1 LINSR
6 RIYLLVL
13 FLAGLSWPLTGP
25 AQTPPDDAELE
36 AYQGLFRA
44 VAQQD
49 AIALDQHLKSPL
61 DVDRRDSYGRS
72 ALHVA
77 AYFGNH
83 AALRKLVDAG
93 ADVNALEKDFYD
105 IATIAAVAN
114 DIDTLR
120 LSLQLGCKPGNITS
134 RYEGTALIAAA
145 HLGHVE
151 IVQTLID
158 AGAPLDHVNNLN
170 WTALIEAIVLGDGGE
185 RHTATLKA
193 LVDAGA
199 DANLPDG
206 RGTTPLQL
214 ARNHGYQEMI
224 KLLLAAGAE

>member
-1 LINSR
+1 LIHSR
-6 RIYLLVL
+6 LVYLLVL
-13 FLAGLSWPLTGP
+13 FLGLSWPLTRP
-25 AQTPPDDAELE
+25 AQTPPDDAELA

-44 VAQQD
+44 VVQQD
-49 AIALDQHLKSPL
+49 AVALDRHLKSPAN
-61 DVDRRDSYGRS
+61 VDRRDSYGRS

-77 AYFGNH
+77 AYLGNH

-93 ADVNALEKDFYD
+93 ADVNALEEDYYD
-105 IATIAAVAN
+105 IVTIAAVAN

-151 IVQTLID
+151 IVQILID
-158 AGAPLDHVNNLN
+158 AGAPLDHINNLN
-170 WTALIEAIVLGDGGE
+170 WTALIESIVLGDGGA

-199 DANLPDG
+199 DVNLPDG
-206 RGTTPLQL
+206 RGKTPLQL

-224 KLLLAAGAE
+224 KILLAAGAK